1 MSYFAEDARTG
12 KIIWVSSQTKDAW
25 ESLKKD
31 YSYLKCHVCGSPL
44 VPKGYDGGITTYHF
58 AHLNDE
64 DESMCPLRSN
74 SGEEHGGTGSFRGLH
89 GFIQMMI
96 YQTLEGDG
104 AVVECKIDVGGDNYR
119 YADICLPSEKLVFE
133 IQTSHQKDIEERERT
148 DDYRNAG
155 YTTIWVEAYSRGEVT
170 PKHVKSMAHVRNR
183 KLLFKMYGSDKG
195 DLQSWLPVEMRS
207 HHITFNAYQSGKLTG
222 PVIPLK
228 TAVRW
233 IATGK
238 MVLHRRP
245 VKDDVH
251 WEIRKFNK

>member
-1 MSYFAEDARTG
+1 MPFKAIDTRTG
-12 KIIWVSSQTKDAW
+12 EIVWAFSQTKDAW
-25 ESLKKD
+25 LSLKENH
-31 YSYLKCHVCGSPL
+31 SYLKCLACGLPL
-44 VPKGYDGGITTYHF
+44 VPKGYDGGITQYHY
-58 AHLNDE
+58 AHPNDE
-64 DESMCPLRSN
+64 DEHECPLRSN
-74 SGEEHGGTGSFRGLH
+74 SDEGHRETGSFRVLH
-89 GFIQMMI
+89 DCIQRVI

-119 YADICLPSEKLVFE
+119 YADVCLPSEKLIFE
-133 IQTSHQKDIEERERT
+133 VQTSRQKDIEERERT
-148 DDYRNAG
+148 DGYRNAG

-183 KLLFKMYGSDKG
+183 KLLFKMYGFDKV
-195 DLQSWLPVEMRS
+195 DTQSWLPVEMRC

-233 IATGK
+233 IATGR
-238 MVLHRRP
+238 MVLHRHP

-251 WEIRKFNK
+251 WEIRIL